1 MRLKLDS
8 FSLLY
13 RYYHDNQPV
22 LGRRPP
28 QAESRTPSDVMQDP
42 YCHSSSIKVE
52 RPAEVAFEIM
62 SEGIKQ
68 GRWTWGSFDRTEVE
82 PGLFMGHSVFTG
94 RATYVKL
101 HVDRPRLVVDYEVG
115 PSKDALQFR
124 NMSRVIPGQ
133 RAQAGPEF
141 MRRHAVVLAACVANR
156 CGLDSVRMHPRG
168 GDVPDQGSAGARHHR
183 FIVVRTRDRS
193 VTTAQALW

>member
-1 MRLKLDS
+1 
-8 FSLLY
+8 
-13 RYYHDNQPV
+13 
-22 LGRRPP
+22 
-28 QAESRTPSDVMQDP
+28 MQDP

-124 NMSRVIPGQ
+124 NMSRVIPGSVLKLD
-133 RAQAGPEF
+133 PNSC
-141 MRRHAVVLAACVANR
+141 VVTLLSWRLASQTDADWIQFGCIHEAEMFLIK
-156 CGLDSVRMHPRG
+156 GLLERYI
-168 GDVPDQGSAGARHHR
+168 
-183 FIVVRTRDRS
+183 IVS
-193 VTTAQALW
+193 SS